1 MSQTYW
7 GSEIA
12 NNLGIVSS
20 ALSKY
25 CFVLEEAEYF
35 FEREQ

>member
-7 GSEIA
+7 GSEIV
-12 NNLGIVSS
+12 NNLGIASS
-20 ALSKY
+20 AWLKY

>member
-12 NNLGIVSS
+12 KNLGIASS
-20 ALSKY
+20 VGFKY